1 MALILF
7 DLAAAEDDRRFSP
20 YCWRVKMAL
29 RHKNISAE
37 TVPWRF
43 TEKDA
48 IAFSGQQLVPVLVDG
63 ETVVSDSWE
72 IARYLEREYK
82 DEPSLFGGA
91 SGEGTAMFV
100 KFWCEDVLH
109 PAMMHIIVT
118 DIYARLHD
126 KDKAYFRETREARW
140 GCSLESFA
148 LPRAESVSLLRI
160 ELAPLRAMLQRQ
172 PFIAGA
178 QPMFADYIVFGVF
191 QWARSMSP
199 LKLLEPDD
207 PVYQWRGRLLDAFGG
222 FARQAVGYDV

>member
-1 MALILF
+1 MALKLY
-7 DLAAAEDDRRFSP
+7 DLAAAEDNRRFSP

-29 RHKNISAE
+29 RHKNLNAE

-48 IAFSGQQLVPVLVDG
+48 IAFSGQQSVPVLVDG

-72 IARYLEREYK
+72 IARYLERKYQ
-82 DEPSLFGGA
+82 DTQSLFGGA
-91 SGEGTAMFV
+91 SGEGTALFV
-100 KFWCEDVLH
+100 KFWCEHVLH
-109 PAMMHIIVT
+109 PAMMHTIVT

-140 GCSLESFA
+140 GLSLESFA
-148 LPRAESVSLLRI
+148 LPPAESVPLLRYA
-160 ELAPLRAMLQRQ
+160 LAPLRAMLERQ
-172 PFIAGA
+172 PFIAGT
-178 QPMFADYIVFGVF
+178 QPMFADYVVFGVF
-191 QWARSMSP
+191 QFARVMSP

-222 FARQAVGYDV
+222 YARQAVGYEV

>member
-1 MALILF
+1 MAF
-7 DLAAAEDDRRFSP
+7 HG
-20 YCWRVKMAL
+20 K
-29 RHKNISAE
+29 
-37 TVPWRF
+37 
-43 TEKDA
+43 A

-72 IARYLEREYK
+72 IARYLERKYS
-82 DEPSLFGGA
+82 DQPSLFGGA
-91 SGEGTAMFV
+91 SGEGAASFV
-100 KFWCEDVLH
+100 KFWCEGILH

-126 KDKAYFRETREARW
+126 KDKTYFRETREAKW

-148 LPRAESVSLLRI
+148 LPPAESISLLRLT
-160 ELAPLRAMLQRQ
+160 LAPLRAMLQRQ
-172 PFIAGA
+172 PFIAGT

-191 QWARSMSP
+191 QFARSMSP

-207 PVYQWRGRLLDAFGG
+207 PVYQWRGRLLDAFSG